1 MTIRHDA
8 RKVRE
13 DAKSQQI
20 RLALGLYTPAERQ
33 AHADA
38 KQRRLEA
45 AQKKAQAGVPLD
57 LEES

>member
-13 DAKSQQI
+13 DAKSQRI
-20 RLALGLYTPAERQ
+20 RLGLGLYTPAERQ

-38 KQRRLEA
+38 EKRRLEA
-45 AQKKAQAGVPLD
+45 AKKKAQAGVPLD